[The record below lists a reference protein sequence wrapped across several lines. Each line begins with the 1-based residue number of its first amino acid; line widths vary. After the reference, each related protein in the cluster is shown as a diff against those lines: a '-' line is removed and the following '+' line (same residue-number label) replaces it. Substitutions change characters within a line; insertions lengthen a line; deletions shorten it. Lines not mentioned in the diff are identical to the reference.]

1 MSVDLPSFH
10 AGELMVKAKKIL
22 FKQGWK
28 QMANGR
34 LDCIEK
40 TFGDVIIGTI
50 WAGNHLL
57 LNAHK
62 VGYDINSN
70 DERAYVPL
78 DCPEIE
84 QARKELIPLFDRIVK
99 RNKKRWD
106 KEIKKYEKRH
116 SITYRRNEK
125 YGV

>member
-1 MSVDLPSFH
+1 MSVEIPAFH

-28 QMANGR
+28 QSSIGR

-40 TFGDVIIGTI
+40 TFGSVIVGTI
-50 WAGNHLL
+50 WAGNQLL
-57 LNAHK
+57 LNPRK
-62 VGYDINSN
+62 VGFEPNENGPYI
-70 DERAYVPL
+70 PL
-78 DCPEIE
+78 TAPEIK
-84 QARKELIPLFDRIVK
+84 QAIAELEPIFDKIVA

-106 KEIKKYEKRH
+106 KEIKEYEKRH
-116 SITYRRNEK
+116 SITFTRSEK

>member
-1 MSVDLPSFH
+1 MSVNLPSFH

-28 QMANGR
+28 QMSNGR

-50 WAGNHLL
+50 WAGNSLL
-57 LNAHK
+57 LNPRK
-62 VGYDINSN
+62 VGFEPNENGPYI
-70 DERAYVPL
+70 PL
-78 DCPEIE
+78 TAPEIE
-84 QARKELIPLFDRIVK
+84 QAKQELVPIFDRIVK

-106 KEIKKYEKRH
+106 KEIKEYEKRH
-116 SITYRRNEK
+116 NITYRRNEK